1 MRFLPL
7 TGQEERARLLAIAA
21 QDMSVGY
28 HATLERELDDVAD
41 GASRGICAVDGTTP
55 VGYAV
60 YHKTVQTYHLDTIA
74 VDRARRGEG
83 IGTGLLASIRAAL
96 REAAPVILNVVTDA
110 TASETLAFY
119 RRSGFVVAGYVK
131 DEFLPG
137 VIQAHLTL
145 EVRR

>member
-1 MRFLPL
+1 MRFVPL
-7 TGQEERARLLAIAA
+7 TGKEDRAPLLTIAE

-28 HATLERELDDVAD
+28 HAALECELDDVAR
-41 GASRGICAVDGTTP
+41 GASRGICAVDGATP

-60 YHKTVQTYHLDTIA
+60 YRRTVQTYHLDTIA

-83 IGTGLLASIRAAL
+83 IGTALLASVRAAL
-96 REAAPVILNVVTDA
+96 RQAKPTTLNVVTDA
-110 TASETLAFY
+110 TASEVLAFY

-137 VIQAHLTL
+137 VIQVHLTL
-145 EVRR
+145 EVR